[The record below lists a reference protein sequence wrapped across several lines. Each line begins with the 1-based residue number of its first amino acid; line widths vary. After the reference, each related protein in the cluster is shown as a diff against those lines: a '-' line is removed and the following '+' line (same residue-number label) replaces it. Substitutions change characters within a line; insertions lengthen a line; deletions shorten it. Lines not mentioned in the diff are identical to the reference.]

1 MQLTGYQDLKYV
13 DPPRTTIDRPVTA
26 EEAEKPC
33 GYDGPMQ
40 TIQLCFSW
48 VLLLGLRAA
57 LTRVVHSSWNYPL
70 DSYSCTPS
78 FPREGL
84 FFVPDRRENPFVP
97 ALR

>member
-48 VLLLGLRAA
+48 VIIARLK
-57 LTRVVHSSWNYPL
+57 
-70 DSYSCTPS
+70 SCTHSGSALFMELP
-78 FPREGL
+78 PR
-84 FFVPDRRENPFVP
+84 FI
-97 ALR
+97 